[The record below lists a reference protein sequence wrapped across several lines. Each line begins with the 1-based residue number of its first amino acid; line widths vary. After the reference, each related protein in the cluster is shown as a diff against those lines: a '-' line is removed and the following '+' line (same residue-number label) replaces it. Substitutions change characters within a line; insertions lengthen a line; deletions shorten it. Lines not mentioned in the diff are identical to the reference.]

1 MRVFRSRFLIWS
13 HNPKLGSDGA
23 GDPDRA
29 AGALDRRGHG
39 RSALYRFLV
48 GGKFPMRFRFAAAY
62 DGDVMTALESVRVAP
77 LKNPCRVTA
86 LESMQVA
93 VLESVQVAAL
103 ETAP

>member
-1 MRVFRSRFLIWS
+1 MFRSRFLIWS

-62 DGDVMTALESVRVAP
+62 DGNVMTA
-77 LKNPCRVTA
+77 
-86 LESMQVA
+86 
-93 VLESVQVAAL
+93 LESVQVAAL
-103 ETAP
+103 ESMQVAALESM